1 MVNATIQGCAAD
13 ILKEVMATCYR
24 ERVFTDTG
32 AVMIAPVYDELVASV
47 PRETVVEF
55 SLRLKQAMEVTP
67 PGHRVPMLAEFSY
80 GANDWGNLVEVG
92 DNINEEII
100 LSALDKAK
108 AA

>member
-1 MVNATIQGCAAD
+1 
-13 ILKEVMATCYR
+13 
-24 ERVFTDTG
+24 
-32 AVMIAPVYDELVASV
+32 
-47 PRETVVEF
+47 
-55 SLRLKQAMEVTP
+55 
-67 PGHRVPMLAEFSY
+67 MLAEFSY